1 VLAVFEKHG
10 KSYALPVGTQ
20 IGNDYQIY
28 SDEMFFYED
37 PRQLYHFWPEATWNA
52 IRDHRLEPGMN
63 EYQADFAVGM
73 GVPQPGGSSES
84 KTVKY
89 PNGGRPLV
97 VTYRDG
103 KAVDIKP
110 GSGRDE

>member
-1 VLAVFEKHG
+1 
-10 KSYALPVGTQ
+10 
-20 IGNDYQIY
+20 
-28 SDEMFFYED
+28 
-37 PRQLYHFWPEATWNA
+37 
-52 IRDHRLEPGMN
+52 
-63 EYQADFAVGM
+63 VGM

-103 KAVDIKP
+103 RAVDIKP
-110 GSGRDE
+110 GSGQQQGP